1 MYGGV
6 PRSLSYDVPS
16 QIKHFGIV
24 GHWHWDFVGNT
35 HVWSPGLY
43 PILGLPDG
51 LIRPDYTLLFR
62 LIHPD
67 DCPRTMEPD
76 FVRQSDTVP
85 PSIFRIVR
93 PDSGI
98 CTVMSRVEVTTTP
111 NGRPLSAHGI
121 LADIS
126 VPAML
131 ARAEA
136 AQRQRDQAIFDSVRA
151 FTSTTHTFPFTK
163 FSEKWL
169 DLVGLPESELLQDPA
184 RPFLRGEGAP
194 WSARIGGMYASN
206 HASYLLPDLRLAN
219 GDTVRY
225 RLLVAPLLNDA
236 GQIESWTH
244 FIGPIQLRIRPT
256 GRLLLGLEQSLE
268 AGHIRAARA
277 LLDWSMADLSGA
289 SGVSLSTIRRLEG
302 CIASVSVANRNQV
315 VGALRNAGIVFSL
328 MGGATIAVSKGRQIA
343 G

>member
-1 MYGGV
+1 MNGGV
-6 PRSLSYDVPS
+6 PRNLWYDVPS
-16 QIKHFGIV
+16 QIKHFGNV
-24 GHWHWDFVGNT
+24 GHWHWDFVDNT
-35 HVWSPGLY
+35 HFWSLGLY
-43 PILGLPDG
+43 PILGLPNG

-67 DCPRTMEPD
+67 DCPPTMEPD
-76 FVRQSDTVP
+76 LVRQSETVP

-111 NGRPLSAHGI
+111 DGRPLSAHGI
-121 LADIS
+121 LADIGD
-126 VPAML
+126 PAML

-151 FTSTTHTFPFTK
+151 FTSTAYTFPFIK

-169 DLVGLPESELLQDPA
+169 DLVGLPEGELLQDLT
-184 RPFLRGEGAP
+184 RPFVKGEGVP

-225 RLLVAPLLNDA
+225 RLLVAPVLNDA
-236 GQIESWTH
+236 GHIESWTH

-315 VGALRNAGIVFSL
+315 IGALRSAGIVFSL